1 MMYAKVIVD
10 VTAGQTNKAFDY
22 RIPEELIDL
31 ILPGMRVIVPFGPR
45 KIQGFIWEITENT
58 ELDRVKPISEM
69 LDPYPVLTNEMLQLG
84 QWLAEETVC
93 FLITALQSMIPSAI
107 RAKPKKILKLSTEEQ
122 YLPASLQAVFAGKSS
137 VDWNT
142 IPNEKEIFSSIKQ
155 AVEKEEIE
163 VDYLVKDKTKKK
175 TIQSIRMNPQYRGV
189 RFADILGNRAKK
201 QIAVMEWFDTR
212 YPDEKIPIKEVID
225 TLQTSKHTMQQL
237 ITKEMLFLEELEEYR
252 DPYSDRF
259 FEPDP
264 RPELTGQQK
273 HVLAPVRTAVDHN
286 QDTTFLLRGVTGSG
300 KTEIYLRAIE
310 KVLEKGEEAIVLV
323 PEISLTPQMV
333 ERFKGRFG
341 SKVAVLH
348 SALSAGEKYD
358 EWRKIHR
365 KEVQVAVGARSAV
378 FAPFE
383 KLGLIIIDEEHEGS
397 YKQEDHPRYHARHIA
412 IWRGSYHKCP
422 VILGSATP
430 SLESYAR
437 AKRGVYE
444 LLELK
449 ERVNNIAMP
458 EVNIVDMR
466 KELRKGNRSA
476 FSELLLQKLKDRL
489 DRNEQAVLFLNRRG
503 YSTFV
508 MCRNCG
514 YTAECPHCEITLTYH
529 HTQRKLK
536 CHYCGYEEPMLTTCP
551 ACESEHIR
559 FFGTGTQ
566 KVEEELTKLLP
577 EARVIRMDVDTTSK
591 KGSHEKLLQA
601 FGNGEADI
609 LLGTQMIAKG
619 LDFPRITLAGVLAAD
634 TMLHLPDFRASE
646 RTFQLLTQVSGRAGR
661 DKLTGEVVIQTYTPD
676 HYSIEHA
683 KTHDY
688 EAFSLEEMGHRKRSG
703 YPPYYYLALVTIAH
717 EDVVKVMQTAEKIA
731 SFLRSSFSPQT
742 KVLGPTVS
750 PIARIKDRYR
760 YQCMIKYRNEP
771 DLKSILNKIANR
783 YQKEMATDKL
793 FISIDMNPQMF
804 M

>member
-1 MMYAKVIVD
+1 MYAKVIVD
-10 VTAGQTNKAFDY
+10 VASGQTNRAFDY
-22 RIPEELIDL
+22 RIPEELQRL
-31 ILPGMRVIVPFGPR
+31 ILPGMRVIVPFGSR
-45 KIQGFIWEITENT
+45 KIQGFVWDITE
-58 ELDRVKPISEM
+58 ESDLDRVKPISEM
-69 LDPYPVLTNEMLQLG
+69 LDPYPVLTKEMLELG
-84 QWLAEETVC
+84 DWLAEETVC

-107 RAKPKKILKLSTEEQ
+107 RAKPKKILQLRTEKH
-122 YLPASLQAVFAGKSS
+122 YLPPALQAVFAGKKA
-137 VDWNT
+137 VDWAEL
-142 IPNEKEIFSSIKQ
+142 PNEKGIFSLIKQ
-155 AVEKEEIE
+155 SVEKGEIE
-163 VDYLVKDKTKKK
+163 VEYLVKDKTKKK
-175 TIQSIRMNPQYRGV
+175 TIQSIRINPKYQGAA
-189 RFADILGNRAKK
+189 FADILGNRAKK
-201 QIAVMEWFDTR
+201 QIAVMEWLSDN
-212 YPDEKIPIKEVID
+212 YPDKSVPIKDLTE
-225 TLQTSKHTMQQL
+225 TLQTSKQTIQQL
-237 ITKEMLFLEELEEYR
+237 ISKEILLLESIEEYR
-252 DPYSDRF
+252 DPYSDRSF
-259 FEPDP
+259 SPAP
-264 RPELTGQQK
+264 RPELTGQQRN
-273 HVLAPVRTAVDHN
+273 VLGPVRSAIDSN

-300 KTEIYLRAIE
+300 KTEVYLQAIE
-310 KVLEKGEEAIVLV
+310 KVLAKDEEAIVLV

-397 YKQEDHPRYHARHIA
+397 YKQEDHPRYHARQIA
-412 IWRGSYHKCP
+412 IWRGSYHNCP
-422 VILGSATP
+422 IILGSATP

-437 AKRGVYE
+437 AKRGVYK

-449 ERVNNIAMP
+449 DRVNKTAMP
-458 EVNIVDMR
+458 EVNVIDMR
-466 KELRKGNRSA
+466 EELKKGNRSV
-476 FSELLLQKLKDRL
+476 FSELLLQKLRERL
-489 DRNEQAVLFLNRRG
+489 ECNEQAVLFLNRRG

-601 FGNGEADI
+601 FGRGEADI

-676 HYSIEHA
+676 HYSIQHA
-683 KTHDY
+683 KTHNY
-688 EAFSLEEMGHRKRSG
+688 ESFSLEEMGHRKRSG
-703 YPPYYYLALVTIAH
+703 YPPYYYLALVTISN
-717 EDVVKVMQTAEKIA
+717 EDAVKVMQTAEKIA
-731 SFLRSSFSPQT
+731 AFLRESFSPET

-771 DLKSILNKIANR
+771 NLTYVLNQIASR